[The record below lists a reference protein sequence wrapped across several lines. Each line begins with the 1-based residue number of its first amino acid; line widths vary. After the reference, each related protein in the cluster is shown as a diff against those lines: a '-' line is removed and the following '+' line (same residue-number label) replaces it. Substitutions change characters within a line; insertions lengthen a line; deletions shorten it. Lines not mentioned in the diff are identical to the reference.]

1 MVKQDLMEDVAC
13 LVRSLGY
20 RATLREFRARLN
32 GSDAG
37 PMWRVQFPS
46 AGHRPFRLERKNV
59 AIRRL
64 KASRSRYNA
73 IVSIEQVL
81 TRPTRCIT
89 VAHESGCYLAGR
101 GFTITHNTAQEAF
114 QRVLALVTNTDD
126 LRKKVH
132 KITNAHGEEGIQ
144 LKSGQRL
151 RFVARSSGS
160 GRGFTADRIILDE
173 AYALTAAQMAALMP
187 TLSARPNTQINYYS
201 TPPQDEAAF
210 LCGLRARGKAGGEG
224 LAYLDW
230 GAELNMLSPTLAD
243 QISDPEL
250 WYATN
255 PALGIRISETAIRRE
270 LAALPPEEFARER
283 LGVWPASSAGS
294 VIDPEQWGRLADLD
308 SGIDGAMALAV
319 DITPSRDYS
328 CIAAYGL
335 RADGTGH
342 MEIIEHLPG
351 TDWVIRR
358 LNALRDRW
366 KPVAIGIDSKG
377 PAGSLL
383 TELEK
388 QGYTKPEDA
397 EDPAY
402 GDLLIPTAAEVAASC
417 GQLLDSI
424 TQGTV
429 RHIDQTRLN
438 TAVVGAKT
446 RPLGEAWGWGRKVS
460 GTDISPLVAATLAR
474 YAWESR
480 AHLVADRD
488 YELMDSIGF

>member
-1 MVKQDLMEDVAC
+1 MTLQQNGRLGSQRPLLRSVPPRASSAGVEAVEQAEAAGLHLDPWQKLGVEDV
-13 LVRSLGY
+13 LGENADGTWA
-20 RATLREFRARLN
+20 ATETGVIVPRQN
-32 GSDAG
+32 GKG
-37 PMWRVQFPS
+37 
-46 AGHRPFRLERKNV
+46 G
-59 AIRRL
+59 I
-64 KASRSRYNA
+64 
-73 IVSIEQVL
+73 IEATEL
-81 TRPTRCIT
+81 FGLFIGGEKLILHS
-89 VAHESGCYLAGR
+89 AHE
-101 GFTITHNTAQEAF
+101 FKTAQEAF

-132 KITNAHGEEGIQ
+132 KVTNAHGEEGIQ

-173 AYALTAAQMAALMP
+173 AYALTSAQMAALMP

-201 TPPQDEAAF
+201 TPPADEAAF
-210 LCGLRARGKAGGEG
+210 LCGLRARGKAGDPG

-230 GAELNMLSPTLAD
+230 GAELNMLSPSLAE
-243 QISDPEL
+243 QIADPDL

-255 PALGIRISETAIRRE
+255 PALGIRISETAIIRE
-270 LAALPPEEFARER
+270 LSALPPEEFARER

-294 VIDPEQWGRLADLD
+294 VIDPEQWGRLADVD
-308 SGIDGAMALAV
+308 SAIDGAMALAV

-335 RADGTGH
+335 RSDGTGH

-358 LNALRDRW
+358 LNALRERW
-366 KPVAIGIDSKG
+366 KPVAIAIDSKG

-388 QGYTKPEDA
+388 QGYAKPEDA

-417 GQLLDSI
+417 GQLIDAV
-424 TQGTV
+424 TQATV
-429 RHIDQTRLN
+429 RHIDQSRLN
-438 TAVVGAKT
+438 TAVVGAKS

-460 GTDISPLVAATLAR
+460 GTDISPLVAVTLAR

-480 AHLVADRD
+480 AHLVEDRD
-488 YELMDSIGF
+488 YDLMDSIGF